1 MKVLVT
7 GAGGFIGSRLCK
19 KLISRGHEVYGF
31 IHEAQPNIE
40 GLHIIKGDLTNE
52 NDIAISIISKSGE
65 RKGELTIFDSVIH
78 LAAAT
83 PLVKDKK
90 KQKKINY
97 DGTVNLFNEM
107 SNKTSFII
115 YASGLGVFGNSDGII
130 DEQSPIK
137 PDTDFVKI
145 RLEAQEFLEKSCKEN
160 NIGLSVCY
168 FGDVYGDAS
177 WFTEMIVKRLKN
189 GTFKIPGKGD
199 YEKCFIHVDDAV
211 GILTSVMEMNNWG
224 EGKMVGDKNEV
235 STRNLSYVCADS
247 TSVTFK
253 EFVDYTADKI
263 GTKHPGGVPMF
274 LARGILGKD
283 LIKLLTT
290 PMKISNKKVSEIY
303 KFVYPSYKEGIN
315 SILES

>member
-7 GAGGFIGSRLCK
+7 GAGGFIGSRLSK
-19 KLISRGHEVYGF
+19 RLISEGHDVYGTF
-31 IHEAQPNIE
+31 HESPSQVE
-40 GLHIIKGDLTNE
+40 GIQIINADFTNE
-52 NDIAISIISKSGE
+52 DFEIPDVN
-65 RKGELTIFDSVIH
+65 FDVVFH

-83 PLVKDKK
+83 PLTKDKK

-97 DGTVNLFNEM
+97 EGAVNLFNKIKE
-107 SNKTSFII
+107 KTGFII
-115 YASGLGVFGNSDGII
+115 YVSGLGVFGNANGIVN
-130 DEQSPIK
+130 EQSPIK

-145 RLEAQEFLEKSCKEN
+145 RLEAQNFLENACKEN
-160 NIGLSVCY
+160 NIGFSVCY

-199 YEKCFIHVDDAV
+199 YEKCFIHVDDAT
-211 GILTSVMEMNNWG
+211 GILTSIAKNNL
-224 EGKMVGDKNEV
+224 KDQ
-235 STRNLSYVCADS
+235 SYVCADS

-263 GTKHPGGVPMF
+263 GVKHPGGVPMF
-274 LARGILGKD
+274 LAKGVLGGD
-283 LIKLLTT
+283 LVKLLTT
-290 PMKISNKKVSEIY
+290 PMKISNQKISEVY

-315 SILES
+315 SILDS

>member
-7 GAGGFIGSRLCK
+7 GAGGFIGSRLAK
-19 KLISRGHEVYGF
+19 KMISEGHEVYGV
-31 IHEAQPNIE
+31 IHDKPSQTE
-40 GLHIIKGDLTNE
+40 GIQIINADLTK
-52 NDIAISIISKSGE
+52 NDFVIPNVK
-65 RKGELTIFDSVIH
+65 FDIVFH

-90 KQKKINY
+90 KQKRINY
-97 DGTVNLFNEM
+97 EGTVNLFEKIKD
-107 SNKTSFII
+107 KTDFVI
-115 YASGLGVFGNSDGII
+115 YASGLGVFGNTNEVVT
-130 DEQSPIK
+130 EQSLIQ

-145 RLEAQEFLEKSCKEN
+145 RLEAQRFLEKSCKEN

-189 GTFKIPGKGD
+189 GTFRIPGKGD
-199 YEKCFIHVDDAV
+199 YDKCFIHVDDAV
-211 GILTSVMEMNNWG
+211 GILVSIIKNNL
-224 EGKMVGDKNEV
+224 KDQ
-235 STRNLSYVCADS
+235 SYICADS

-253 EFVDYTADKI
+253 EFVNYTADKI

-274 LARGILGKD
+274 LAKGVLGGD
-283 LIKLLTT
+283 LVKLLTT
-290 PMKISNKKVSEIY
+290 PMKISNQKVSKIY
-303 KFVYPSYKEGIN
+303 NFVYPSYKEGIN

>member
-7 GAGGFIGSRLCK
+7 GAGGFIGSRLSK
-19 KLISRGHEVYGF
+19 RLISEGHDVYGTF
-31 IHEAQPNIE
+31 HESPSQVE
-40 GLHIIKGDLTNE
+40 GIQIINADFTNE
-52 NDIAISIISKSGE
+52 DFEIPDVN
-65 RKGELTIFDSVIH
+65 FDVVFH

-83 PLVKDKK
+83 PLTKDKK

-97 DGTVNLFNEM
+97 EGAVNLFNKIKE
-107 SNKTSFII
+107 KTGFII
-115 YASGLGVFGNSDGII
+115 YVSGLGVFGNANGIVN
-130 DEQSPIK
+130 EQSPIK

-145 RLEAQEFLEKSCKEN
+145 RLEAQKFLENACKEN
-160 NIGLSVCY
+160 NIGFSVCY

-199 YEKCFIHVDDAV
+199 YEKCFIHVDDAT
-211 GILTSVMEMNNWG
+211 GNITSIAKNNL
-224 EGKMVGDKNEV
+224 KDQ
-235 STRNLSYVCADS
+235 SYVCADS

-263 GTKHPGGVPMF
+263 GVKHPGGVPMF
-274 LARGILGKD
+274 LAKGVLGGD
-283 LIKLLTT
+283 LVKLLTT
-290 PMKISNKKVSEIY
+290 PMQISNQKISEVY

-315 SILES
+315 SILDS